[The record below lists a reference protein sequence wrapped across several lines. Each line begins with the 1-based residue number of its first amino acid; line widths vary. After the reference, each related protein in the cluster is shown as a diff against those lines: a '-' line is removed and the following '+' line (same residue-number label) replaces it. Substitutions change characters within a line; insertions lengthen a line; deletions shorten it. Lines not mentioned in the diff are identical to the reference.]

1 MRTAMSS
8 CAYEPHCGADPVYH
22 HATQQDA
29 LGIKPLSE
37 FCGRQKGVLQL
48 LFEILDGGGEEAA
61 ALRRWVSA

>member
-1 MRTAMSS
+1 MNRTAVPTRYIITRRSS
-8 CAYEPHCGADPVYH
+8 
-22 HATQQDA
+22 DA

-61 ALRRWVSA
+61 VLRRWVSA